1 MLENEFGDP
10 PEISGTSED
19 DNSDDEISMS
29 KFNKKFKIG
38 EQSPAKSKKKSKPHK
53 SLFTP

>member
-1 MLENEFGDP
+1 VLENEFGDP